1 MTSTDARARL
11 IRLQAE
17 RLSALEAGVQEPS
30 VYMARLSE
38 AIAQARVEYTMTAVT
53 EIASLRT
60 ALSGLPL
67 G

>member
-11 IRLQAE
+11 LRLQAE
-17 RLSALEAGVQEPS
+17 RLTALEAGVQEPS
-30 VYMARLSE
+30 VYMARLSD
-38 AIAQARVEYTMTAVT
+38 AIAEARMDYTMTAVT
-53 EIASLRT
+53 EIASLRM